1 MPTDLSSHTEGWK
14 LKQLLEEAWKKS
26 LPFLSSI
33 LSLRLES
40 LCPSIGP
47 SFCLPTH
54 LSVYIHVAAQKSGVE
69 VCYFDSDLHGPL

>member
-1 MPTDLSSHTEGWK
+1 METEAAARGVM
-14 LKQLLEEAWKKS
+14 EKS

-54 LSVYIHVAAQKSGVE
+54 LSVYIHVAAQKSGVA
-69 VCYFDSDLHGPL
+69 VCYFDSDLPGPL